1 MNINKLTD
9 DITYYNNIT
18 DTFKAERDLSTSAGI
33 WSIRGLLEPLKDTF
47 DLWIDG
53 VGIQNTSQDAL
64 IPDNEISDK
73 RIFDAGR
80 LSEFDKIINECIK
93 EYKHSHTI
101 DKETNPVNSTIV
113 KRNKKGHNL
122 RPHSVGRGYNVVFYI
137 NNDYVGGQISFS
149 TKDEASINPLVHP
162 KYPENIDQIDA
173 WIKPEPCTVIITP
186 SSVKITEHLIS
197 SWDRYTISAEF

>member
-1 MNINKLTD
+1 MNINKITD

-18 DTFKAERDLSTSAGI
+18 YTFKAERDLNTSAGI
-33 WSIRGLLEPLKDTF
+33 WSIRGLLEPLEGTS
-47 DLWIDG
+47 DLWIEG
-53 VGIQNTSQDAL
+53 VGIQNSSQDAL

-80 LSEFDKIINECIK
+80 LSEFDKIINDCIK
-93 EYKHSHTI
+93 EYKESHSI
-101 DKETNPVNSTIV
+101 NEETAPVISTIV

-122 RPHSVGRGYNVVFYI
+122 RPHSIGKGYNVVFYL

-149 TKDEASINPLVHP
+149 TKDEVSINPLVHP

-186 SSVKITEHLIS
+186 SNIKITEHLIT